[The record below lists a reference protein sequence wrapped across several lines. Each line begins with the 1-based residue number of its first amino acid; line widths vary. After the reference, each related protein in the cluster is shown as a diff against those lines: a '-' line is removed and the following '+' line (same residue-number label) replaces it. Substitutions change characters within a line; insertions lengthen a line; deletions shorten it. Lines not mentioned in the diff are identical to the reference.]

1 MNKKQLAIKLSKL
14 EQLKEHNQ
22 KLEQYTTPSETAAS
36 ILWQAYMNNDIEGK
50 IIADF
55 GCGSGILGKG
65 ALLLGARKAYFIDID
80 KEAIKTAKN
89 NAKEGIFIN
98 KNILLFNE
106 KVDTIIQNPPF
117 GTINKHIDQ
126 QFLIKA
132 FKISNNIYSI
142 HKTSTKPFLEKLA
155 RKNNFK
161 VQTSDFL
168 FRIPNILEKHRKKA
182 VFIETSLFI
191 FKQ

>member
-36 ILWQAYMNNDIEGK
+36 ILWHAFMNNNIK
-50 IIADF
+50 NKTIADL

-65 ALLLGARKAYFIDID
+65 ALLLGAKTVYFIDID
-80 KEAIKTAKN
+80 EKAIKTAKN
-89 NAKEGIFIN
+89 NSKEGIFIN
-98 KNILLFNE
+98 KDISLFNE

-126 QFLIKA
+126 QFLNKA
-132 FKISNNIYSI
+132 FKLSKNIYSI

-155 RKNNFK
+155 RKHNFK
-161 VQTSDFL
+161 VQSTDFL
-168 FRIPNILEKHRKKA
+168 FRIPNVLEKHKKKA